1 MRVPG
6 LAFKE
11 PMGAKT
17 LALITTSGDRTKAQ
31 PMIDSVALCAQFLSM
46 TWGGAL
52 WGKGG
57 PPGAVQSDAQAV
69 AAASGFLNALTVAV

>member
-6 LAFKE
+6 LGFKE
-11 PMGAKT
+11 RMAAKT
-17 LALITTSGDRTKAQ
+17 LSLITTSGDRAKAQ

-57 PPGAVQSDAQAV
+57 PPGAVEADTQALTQ
-69 AAASGFLNALTVAV
+69 ARGFLLAPAAP